1 MVNTAQVANGEEGRA
16 AKPPE
21 KRRRSRLGVFLRE
34 MAMNRS
40 LYLMI
45 VPSLVILVLFAYI
58 PMYGIQVAFRNFNA
72 TDGMTGSPWV
82 GMKNFLFF
90 FKSIYLGRLTFNTLF
105 LNLLFLFTG
114 LVMQISTAVLISE
127 VFSKRYQKVLQTAM
141 FFPYFLSWI
150 VVSTLVNA
158 LLSESYGIINR
169 FIESMGGEGVVWYKE
184 AKYWPAIL
192 TIANVWKGMGYGVVI
207 YLAKITGID
216 QEMYEAARI
225 DGANKFQEIF
235 RITLP
240 NLVPTVVL
248 LLLLGIGNMFRGDFG
263 MIFQLTGDSGSLQ
276 VTTDVIDT
284 FVYRAM
290 RVNGQYGL
298 SAAIGLY
305 QSLMGL
311 ALVLLSNWLI
321 RRYDSDMAIF

>member
-1 MVNTAQVANGEEGRA
+1 MSMVGARKSQGGGGTPAFR
-16 AKPPE
+16 K
-21 KRRRSRLGVFLRE
+21 KRSAISGFFNELSN
-34 MAMNRS
+34 NRS

-45 VPSLVILVLFAYI
+45 LPALAVLIVFAYL
-58 PMYGIQVAFRNFNA
+58 PMYGIQVAFRNYNA
-72 TDGMTGSPWV
+72 ADGMTGSPWV

-90 FKSIYLGRLTFNTLF
+90 FKSIYLERLTFNTLF
-105 LNLLFLFTG
+105 LNLLFLVAG
-114 LVMQISTAVLISE
+114 LFMQVSTAVLINE
-127 VFSKRYQKVLQTAM
+127 VLSRRYQKVLQTAM

-158 LLSESYGIINR
+158 LLNESYGILNGFLR
-169 FIESMGGEGVVWYKE
+169 ALGGEGVVWYKE

-192 TIANVWKGMGYGVVI
+192 TISNVWKGMGYGVVI
-207 YLAKITGID
+207 YLAKIAGID

-225 DGANKFQEIF
+225 DGANKAQEIF

-240 NLVPTVVL
+240 NLVPTIVL
-248 LLLLGIGNMFRGDFG
+248 LLLLSVGNMFRGDFG
-263 MIFQLTGDSGSLQ
+263 MIFQLTSDSGSLQ
-276 VTTDVIDT
+276 STTDVIDT

-298 SAAIGLY
+298 SAAIGLT

-311 ALVLLSNWLI
+311 LLVMLSNWLVK
-321 RRYDSDMAIF
+321 RYDKDMAIF